1 MVYYRTQARVTGL
14 EGDDKTMD
22 TDDRGQTIVT
32 WLNRIEESP
41 LTVVDF
47 FEKNTDVPFSR
58 PQYYRHLKKV
68 REGGEQ
74 ALYARKQTGGN
85 RKLSAEAEAF
95 IAGCV
100 GRDPHVS
107 PLWIREMLAEKY
119 ECALSPSGIT
129 RALNRLHPE
138 LEKRGRGRPRIDK
151 REGED
156 NACGGFELIVALA
169 YHLGWPQMTAG
180 AVKEEVRGLKRR
192 KAFRVSERYV
202 NKRGRD
208 EKGRF
213 TKEYSRRADV
223 RESRF
228 ESISTKRLTKNW
240 KSMNIIRDK
249 SRAIERKSMGVLAL
263 PVVTMNGSMRSVDTA
278 LGQSLKHLAGYDY
291 KQNTMKKYLNEL
303 KYLGISTRLLKEVVG
318 FWQRCWALERSEVRD
333 ATMLCYYIDGNTK
346 AVWSSKRVK
355 KNKVTMLGRVMGCL
369 EHVFIHDCFGR
380 PVYFETYSG
389 HAPCGEYALE
399 LLEKVEEAIDEVPAS
414 RTSVRRVL
422 VMDGASNSVKA
433 LRAFTSQEKYHYITA
448 LDDNQWN
455 ERKVVRMGRASR
467 YAYGEATLREA
478 FIELEDSQQKGYL
491 IRTRAVKIE
500 WDNGKTTV
508 LLTSLPVRAVGSG
521 EVVRSYFTRWPAEEL
536 QFKSMKGVV
545 SLSRVAGYGKQE
557 IEDEQ
562 VIEKQ
567 CHLTKR
573 IAKLEKELEQQIE
586 EISTHEQAVAK
597 LIPKMRRLKAQSEIE
612 DGKRKMAPDLM
623 NKLETYRKKLLT
635 HEREMKRIEKKRPRE
650 FRLLRK
656 HQREWLRLQGKETVY
671 KVDVELDQIL
681 TFHRVSLAHLYAYFV
696 KYFLGGF
703 STSMLTL
710 LHKIIHLHA
719 KVEQTKEIRKIII
732 DYNKKDR
739 DTMDVL
745 AAAIDKMNEL
755 EVTGP
760 HGRRMIFALGK
771 S

>member
-1 MVYYRTQARVTGL
+1 
-14 EGDDKTMD
+14 MD
-22 TDDRGQTIVT
+22 TDNREQSIAV
-32 WLNRIEESP
+32 WLKRIEESP
-41 LTVVDF
+41 LSVMDF
-47 FEKNTDVPFSR
+47 FERTADVPFSR
-58 PQYYRHLKKV
+58 AQYYRYLKKA

-74 ALYARKQTGGN
+74 SLCERKHRGGN
-85 RKLSAEAEAF
+85 RKLSPEGEAF
-95 IAGCV
+95 IAGSV
-100 GRDPHVS
+100 GRDPDVS
-107 PLWIREMLAEKY
+107 PLWLREVLAEKY
-119 ECALSPSGIT
+119 ECFLSPSGMS
-129 RALNRLHPE
+129 RALSRLHPE

-151 REGED
+151 SAGED

-180 AVKEEVRGLKRR
+180 AVREEVRKVKRR
-192 KAFRVSERYV
+192 KAFGLSGRYV
-202 NKRGRD
+202 DKKGRD

-213 TKEYSRRADV
+213 TSEYSLRKDV

-228 ESISTKRLTKNW
+228 ESISKKRLTKNW
-240 KSMNIIRDK
+240 KSMNIIRDN
-249 SRAIERKSMGVLAL
+249 SRVIERKSMAVLSL

-278 LGQSLKHLAGYDY
+278 LGQSLKQLAGYDY

-303 KYLGISTRLLKEVVG
+303 KYLGISARLLKEVVG
-318 FWQRCWALERSEVRD
+318 FWQRCWAAERSEMRD

-369 EHVFIHDCFGR
+369 EQVFIHDCFGR
-380 PVYFETYSG
+380 PVYFETYCG

-399 LLEKVEEAIDEVPAS
+399 LLEKVEQAIEEVPGS

-422 VMDGASNSVKA
+422 VMDAASNSVKA
-433 LRAFTSQEKYHYITA
+433 LRVFASQHKYHYITP
-448 LDDNQWN
+448 LDDNQWH
-455 ERKVVRMGRASR
+455 ERKVVRIGRPSR

-478 FIELEDSQQKGYL
+478 LIELEDSQQKGYL

-508 LLTSLPVRAVGSG
+508 LLSSLPVGAVGAS

-536 QFKSMKGVV
+536 QFKSMKAVV
-545 SLSRVAGYGKQE
+545 SLNRVCGYGTQE
-557 IEDEQ
+557 TKDRQ
-562 VIEKQ
+562 VVEKQ
-567 CHLTKR
+567 RHAAKR
-573 IAKLEKELEQQIE
+573 IEELKKGLEHELE
-586 EISTHEQAVAK
+586 EISAHEQAIAR
-597 LIPKMRRLKAQSEIE
+597 LIPKLRHLKAQSEIE
-612 DGKRKMAPDLM
+612 EGRRKMAPDLM
-623 NKLETYRKKLLT
+623 KKLETYRKRLLA
-635 HEREMKRIEKKRPRE
+635 HEQEMKRIEKERPRE

-696 KYFLGGF
+696 KYFLGGP
-703 STSMLTL
+703 SISMPTL

-719 KVEQTKEIRKIII
+719 KVEQTKEIRKITI

-739 DTMDVL
+739 DTMEVL
-745 AAAIDKMNEL
+745 AAAIEKMNEL
-755 EVTGP
+755 EVRGP
-760 HGRRMIFALGK
+760 HGGRMVFAIGRG
-771 S
+771 

>member
-1 MVYYRTQARVTGL
+1 
-14 EGDDKTMD
+14 MD
-22 TDDRGQTIVT
+22 
-32 WLNRIEESP
+32 
-41 LTVVDF
+41 VVDF
-47 FEKNTDVPFSR
+47 FEKTTAVPFSR
-58 PQYYRHLKKV
+58 AQYYRYLKKA
-68 REGGEQ
+68 REGGEESLCDRRQ
-74 ALYARKQTGGN
+74 RGGN
-85 RKLSAEAEAF
+85 RKLGAEAEAF
-95 IAGCV
+95 IAGSV

-107 PLWIREMLAEKY
+107 PLWLREMLAEKY
-119 ECALSPSGIT
+119 GCALSPSGMT
-129 RALNRLHPE
+129 RALQRLHPE
-138 LEKRGRGRPRIDK
+138 LEKRARGRPRIDN
-151 REGED
+151 RARED

-169 YHLGWPQMTAG
+169 YHLGWPQMTAA
-180 AVKEEVRGLKRR
+180 AVKEELCGLKRSR
-192 KAFRVSERYV
+192 AFRLSDRYV
-202 NKRGRD
+202 DKRGRD
-208 EKGRF
+208 GKGRF
-213 TKEYSRRADV
+213 TCEYSQRADV

-240 KSMNIIRDK
+240 KSMNTIRDN
-249 SRAIERKSMGVLAL
+249 SSVIERKSMGVLSL
-263 PVVTMNGSMRSVDTA
+263 PVVTMNGSMRSIDTA

-303 KYLGISTRLLKEVVG
+303 KYLGISTRLLKEMVG
-318 FWQRCWALERSEVRD
+318 FWQRCWAAERSEVRD

-380 PVYFETYSG
+380 PLYFETHSG

-399 LLEKVEEAIDEVPAS
+399 LLEKVEEAIEEVPGS

-422 VMDGASNSVKA
+422 VMDAAGNSVKA
-433 LRAFTSQEKYHYITA
+433 LRAFASQKKYHYITP
-448 LDDNQWN
+448 LDDNQWD
-455 ERKVVRMGRASR
+455 ERKLVRIGRASR

-478 FIELEDSQQKGYL
+478 VIELEDSRQKGYL

-508 LLTSLPVRAVGSG
+508 LLSSLPVAAAGAS

-545 SLSRVAGYGKQE
+545 SLNRVAGYGTQE
-557 IEDEQ
+557 TKDEQ
-562 VIEKQ
+562 VVEKQ
-567 CHLTKR
+567 RHAAKR
-573 IAKLEKELEQQIE
+573 IAELGKAIEQQLE
-586 EISTHEQAVAK
+586 EISTHEQAVAR
-597 LIPKMRRLKAQSEIE
+597 LVPKIRRLRARSAIE

-623 NKLETYRKKLLT
+623 KKLETYSTRLLI
-635 HEREMKRIEKKRPRE
+635 HEREMKRIEKERPRE

-656 HQREWLRLQGKETVY
+656 HQCEWLRLQGKETVY

-696 KYFLGGF
+696 KYFLGGV

-719 KVEQTKEIRKIII
+719 KVEQTKEIRKIVI

-739 DTMDVL
+739 HTMDVL
-745 AAAIDKMNEL
+745 AAAIEKMNEL
-755 EVTGP
+755 QVTGP
-760 HGRRMIFALGK
+760 QGRRMVFALGEG
-771 S
+771 

>member
-1 MVYYRTQARVTGL
+1 
-14 EGDDKTMD
+14 MD
-22 TDDRGQTIVT
+22 TDDRVQTIIS
-32 WLNRIEESP
+32 WLKRIEESP

-47 FEKNTDVPFSR
+47 FEKNTAVPFSR
-58 PQYYRHLKKV
+58 PQYYRYTKKV
-68 REGGEQ
+68 REDGQE
-74 ALYARKQTGGN
+74 ALYARGQRRGN
-85 RKLSAEAEAF
+85 KKLSAEAEAF

-100 GRDPHVS
+100 GRDPDVS
-107 PLWIREMLAEKY
+107 PLWLRGMLADKY
-119 ECALSPSGIT
+119 ECFLSPSGMT

-151 REGED
+151 REAED

-180 AVKEEVRGLKRR
+180 VVEEEVRRLKRR
-192 KAFRVSERYV
+192 KAFKLSERYV
-202 NKRGRD
+202 DKRGRD

-213 TKEYSRRADV
+213 TREYSGRADV

-240 KSMNIIRDK
+240 RSMNITRDK
-249 SRAIERKSMGVLAL
+249 SRAIERKSMGVLSL

-318 FWQRCWALERSEVRD
+318 FWQRCWAAEKSEVRD

-399 LLEKVEEAIDEVPAS
+399 LLEKVEEAIEEVPGS

-422 VMDGASNSVKA
+422 VMDGASNGVRA
-433 LRAFTSQEKYHYITA
+433 LRAFASQEKYHYITP
-448 LDDNQWN
+448 LDDNQWD
-455 ERKVVRMGRASR
+455 ERKVVRIGRPSR

-478 FIELEDSQQKGYL
+478 VIELEDSQQKGYL
-491 IRTRAVKIE
+491 IRSRAVKIE

-508 LLTSLPVRAVGSG
+508 LLSSLPVREVGSS

-545 SLSRVAGYGKQE
+545 SLNRVAGYGKQK
-557 IEDEQ
+557 IEDRQ
-562 VIEKQ
+562 VVEKQ
-567 CHLTKR
+567 RHVAKR
-573 IAKLEKELEQQIE
+573 IAELENALEHELE

-623 NKLETYRKKLLT
+623 KKLETYRKKLLA
-635 HEREMKRIEKKRPRE
+635 HEREMKRIEKERPRE
-650 FRLLRK
+650 FRLLRR
-656 HQREWLRLQGKETVY
+656 HRREWLRLQGKETVY

-710 LHKIIHLHA
+710 MHKIIHLHA
-719 KVEQTKEIRKIII
+719 KVEQTKEIRKIVI

-739 DTMDVL
+739 DTMDAL
-745 AAAIDKMNEL
+745 SGALEKMNEL

-760 HGRRMIFALGK
+760 HGRQMVFALGQG
-771 S
+771 

>member
-1 MVYYRTQARVTGL
+1 
-14 EGDDKTMD
+14 MD
-22 TDDRGQTIVT
+22 IDDRGQTIVS
-32 WLNRIEESP
+32 WLKGIEESS
-41 LTVVDF
+41 LSVVDF
-47 FEKNTDVPFSR
+47 FEETAAVPFSR
-58 PQYYRHLKKV
+58 SQYYRYQKKV

-74 ALYARKQTGGN
+74 ALCDRKHPGGN

-100 GRDPHVS
+100 GRDPQVS
-107 PLWIREMLAEKY
+107 PRWLRERLAEKY
-119 ECALSPSGIT
+119 GCALSPSGMT
-129 RALNRLHPE
+129 RALKRLHPE
-138 LEKRGRGRPRIDK
+138 LEKRGRGRPRMEQS
-151 REGED
+151 EGED

-169 YHLGWPQMTAG
+169 YHLGWPQMTAV
-180 AVKEEVRGLKRR
+180 AVEEEVQRLKRR
-192 KAFRVSERYV
+192 KAFRLSERYV
-202 NKRGRD
+202 DKRGRD

-213 TKEYSRRADV
+213 TGEYSRRADV

-228 ESISTKRLTKNW
+228 ESISKKRETKNW

-249 SRAIERKSMGVLAL
+249 RRTLERKSMGVLSL

-303 KYLGISTRLLKEVVG
+303 KYLGISTRLLKEMVG
-318 FWQRCWALERSEVRD
+318 FWQRCWASERSEVGD

-355 KNKVTMLGRVMGCL
+355 KSKVTMLGRVMGCL

-399 LLEKVEEAIDEVPAS
+399 LLEKVEEAIEEVPGS
-414 RTSVRRVL
+414 RTSVKRVL
-422 VMDGASNSVKA
+422 VMDAASNSVKA
-433 LRAFTSQEKYHYITA
+433 LRAFASQEKYHYITP
-448 LDDNQWN
+448 LDDNQWH
-455 ERKVVRMGRASR
+455 ERNVVRMDRACR

-478 FIELEDSQQKGYL
+478 VIELEDSQQKGYL

-508 LLTSLPVRAVGSG
+508 LLTSLPLKAVGAS

-545 SLSRVAGYGKQE
+545 SLNRVAGYGTQE
-557 IEDEQ
+557 TTDEQ
-562 VIEKQ
+562 VMEKQ
-567 CHLTKR
+567 RHAAKR
-573 IAKLEKELEQQIE
+573 IAELDKELEPQLE

-612 DGKRKMAPDLM
+612 DGQRKMAPEPM
-623 NKLETYRKKLLT
+623 KKLETCRKSLRT
-635 HEREMKRIEKKRPRE
+635 HEQEMKRIEKERPRE

-696 KYFLGGF
+696 KYFLGGV

-719 KVEQTKEIRKIII
+719 KVEQTKEIRKIVI

-739 DTMDVL
+739 DTMEVL

-760 HGRRMIFALGK
+760 HGKRMVFALGE